1 MPVPYLPPNVEGYT
15 WTPSHNNMCW
25 AVGAQVVSL
34 TFRTVFFS
42 IFFFGKTG
50 HESGGGGVGG
60 DEKLGCQEEEEGS
73 KRRRRIGRGGPVTVE
88 GGQRSGEM

>member
-1 MPVPYLPPNVEGYT
+1 VLGRRGTGRLPYI
-15 WTPSHNNMCW
+15 SDC
-25 AVGAQVVSL
+25 
-34 TFRTVFFS
+34 FFS

-50 HESGGGGVGG
+50 PESGGGGVGG

>member
-25 AVGAQVVSL
+25 AVGAQVVSP
-34 TFRTVFFS
+34 TFRTVFFR
-42 IFFFGKTG
+42 FFFGKTG
-50 HESGGGGVGG
+50 PESGGGGVGG